1 MASSDALHE
10 FRPTWAAWFWH
21 MVLTFGM
28 FAPIAWWLRR
38 GVRYEV
44 LDDRVVKHSGRL
56 SSNTDEFA
64 LSRVSRIRTSQ
75 SLGEKLLG
83 GGTIVLDTGVDE
95 MRIAATPNHDAVAE
109 SIRERVA

>member
-21 MVLTFGM
+21 MVLTAGM

-44 LDDRVVKHSGRL
+44 FDDRFVKHSGRL
-56 SSNTDEFA
+56 SSHTDEFSLA
-64 LSRVSRIRTSQ
+64 QVSRIRTSQ
-75 SLGEKLLG
+75 SLGEKVLG
-83 GGTIVLDTGVDE
+83 GGTIVLDRGGDE
-95 MRIAATPNHDAVAE
+95 MEIAATPNHDAVAE
-109 SIRERVA
+109 LTRECVA